1 MVKTDPVENSNP
13 CVTCFQNYLLPQRF
27 FTLSIYLICKKVK
40 KKKNLVSLICYVIL
54 VQCITVC
61 LSYKQYKKG
70 CCCSYSE
77 SLGQSALRQR
87 STAREQ
93 PTALL
98 PDLSERPEEPTL
110 SEREHWSWY
119 YRLLVYAFAS
129 TQ

>member
-1 MVKTDPVENSNP
+1 MFSELPSASAFLYVVDLPRLQEGKEENRLCEP
-13 CVTCFQNYLLPQRF
+13 DLLRDFGAVHYCVSELQT
-27 FTLSIYLICKKVK
+27 
-40 KKKNLVSLICYVIL
+40 
-54 VQCITVC
+54 VQ
-61 LSYKQYKKG
+61 KKG
-70 CCCSYSE
+70 CWCSYSE

-87 STAREQ
+87 STVREQ

-110 SEREHWSWY
+110 SEREHWNWY